1 MTLVEG
7 LDEALIHAHRR
18 QATSVDDAIG
28 PRVRDILSDVRTR
41 GDEALVEYARRLDGV
56 EIGAT
61 TLDVQAAFNAAP
73 ALEPDLQ
80 HAIDLAI
87 RRVRAYYGHQVSRG
101 FVTHHE
107 GVTLGQVVRPLD
119 SVGVYVPGGTA
130 TLFTSLIM
138 TAVPAQ
144 VAGVPRVVAAT
155 PPQAGGVAPEVLYV
169 AHALGIEQL
178 VLAGGAQAVGALAYG
193 TSSIQAVDK
202 IGGPGNAYV
211 VEAMRQLFGTV
222 GIVSLPGPTETLVM
236 AAPDADP
243 ADVAAD
249 LLAQA
254 EHAESLPALVTWSK
268 PLVQAVVDA
277 AREQLEGVDQDA
289 RTRAGD
295 AMDERFVAYVV
306 AGQDEALQ
314 VANAFAPEHLCFHVA
329 DPWSLIERIQHAG
342 GVFMGADTLEALGD
356 YLLGPSHV
364 MPTGRT
370 ARFSSFVNTRD
381 FERVIPFAEVGPDAI
396 ESLGPNAVRMAEQ
409 EGLPFHANAVRRRLK
424 RS

>member
-1 MTLVEG
+1 MTLIEG
-7 LDEALIHAHRR
+7 LQDALIHANQRL
-18 QATSVDDAIG
+18 DASSDNNVAV
-28 PRVRDILSDVRTR
+28 RVREILSDVRTR
-41 GDEALVEYARRLDGV
+41 GDAALKDYAQSLDGV
-56 EIGAT
+56 DLDHV
-61 TLDVQAAFNAAP
+61 TLNVQNALHEGNRVDNDLQAAI
-73 ALEPDLQ
+73 D
-80 HAIDLAI
+80 HAIE
-87 RRVRAYYGHQVSRG
+87 RVRAYYGHQVSRG
-101 FVTHHE
+101 FVTHHD

-144 VAGVPRVVAAT
+144 VAGVERVVVTT
-155 PPQAGGVAPEVLYV
+155 PPQPNGVASEVLYV
-169 AHALGIEQL
+169 AQALGIEEV
-178 VLAGGAQAVGALAYG
+178 VLAGGAQGVAALSYG
-193 TSSIQAVDK
+193 TESVPPVDK

-236 AAPDADP
+236 AAPDANPD
-243 ADVAAD
+243 DVAAD

-254 EHAESLPALVTWSK
+254 EHAGSLPALVTWSTS
-268 PLVQAVVDA
+268 LVHAVMEA
-277 AREQLEGVDQDA
+277 ARAQLSSGGEEA
-289 RTRAGD
+289 TRRAGD
-295 AMDERFVAYVV
+295 AMEQRFVAYVL
-306 AGQDEALQ
+306 ANQDEAIR
-314 VANAFAPEHLCFHVA
+314 VANAFAPEHLCLHV
-329 DPWSLIERIQHAG
+329 DEPWSLIEHIQHAG
-342 GVFMGADTLEALGD
+342 GVFMGAETLEALGD

-381 FERVIPFAEVGPDAI
+381 FERVIPFAEVNQSAL
-396 ESLGPNAVRMAEQ
+396 EALGPNAVRMAEQ